1 MGRVYEA
8 PFKDIAITAAQDLFE
23 VLVATDSLVRL
34 LALDLSQRTKLSNEI
49 LRLTIRRISGVPT
62 SGTGGGTITPTPV
75 SSGDAA
81 FGGTVERN
89 NTTTRLTGGT
99 AVDLWDKD
107 WNVVLDLEV
116 VFPDKRIYE
125 IPPGGYLVVGLETA
139 PAASMTVSGMLTLE
153 ELGG

>member
-8 PFKDIAITAAQDLFE
+8 PFKDIAVTAAQDLWE

-34 LALDLSQRTKLSNEI
+34 LAMDLSQRSKLSNEL
-49 LRLTIRRISGVPT
+49 LRLTMRRITGAPT
-62 SGTGGGTITPTPV
+62 SGTGGGTITPTAVCP
-75 SSGDAA
+75 GDAA

-89 NTTTRLTGGT
+89 NTTRLSGGT
-99 AVDLWDKD
+99 ATDLWDKD
-107 WNVVLDLEV
+107 WNVVLDLEL

-125 IPPGGYLVVGLETA
+125 FAPGTYLVVGLETA
-139 PAASMTVSGMLTLE
+139 PGASMNMSGVLTLE